1 MLHITHKEDS
11 GFHFLQSL
19 ITFFDKGD
27 QIKVVAS
34 DTFSLRIVG
43 EFSKDLPIE
52 GNLVL
57 KAAEWLGSLYPMGS
71 KASITL
77 TKNLPL
83 SSGIGG
89 GSSDA
94 ATTIAALLKLWNVQL
109 DPLRVKE
116 LLKASGELGA
126 DIPVC
131 LAYHLYNRNFFWIN
145 GSGKEG
151 DPIPLWS
158 QDSINLH
165 MVLVNPGV
173 SVSTPSIFKAYDK
186 VYDAPVVSPSKPNEL
201 LDFLKK
207 AKNSLAPAAC
217 ELAPEITQVL
227 HSLSNTNGCL
237 IARMSGSG
245 ATCFGLYETTEQAQ
259 AACKI
264 IKEAHPKWWVIA

>member
-27 QIKVVAS
+27 QVEVVAS
-34 DTFSLRIVG
+34 DSFSLKIVG

-57 KAAEWLGSLYPMGS
+57 KTAEWLGNLYPQYS
-71 KASITL
+71 QASITL
-77 TKNLPL
+77 TKNLPIA
-83 SSGIGG
+83 SGIGG

-94 ATTIAALLKLWNVQL
+94 ATTIAALLELWGVQL
-109 DPLRVKE
+109 DSLQIKE

-126 DIPVC
+126 DVPVC

-151 DPIPLWS
+151 DPTPLWS
-158 QDSINLH
+158 QDTINLH

-173 SVSTPSIFKAYDK
+173 SVSTPAIFKAYDR
-186 VYDAPVVSPSKPNEL
+186 VYDAPVVPPSKPDEL

-207 AKNSLAPAAC
+207 TKNSLAPAAC
-217 ELAPEITQVL
+217 QLAPEITEVL
-227 HSLSNTNGCL
+227 KSISNTKGCL
-237 IARMSGSG
+237 MSRMSGSG
-245 ATCFGLYETTEQAQ
+245 PTCFGIYETAKQAQ
-259 AACKI
+259 AAYKR
-264 IKEAHPKWWVIA
+264 IKDAHPEWWVMA

>member
-1 MLHITHKEDS
+1 MLHITHQEDS

-27 QIKVVAS
+27 LVEVNKS
-34 DTFSLRIVG
+34 DSFSLKIVG

-57 KAAEWLGSLYPMGS
+57 KAAEWLGNLYPQDS

-94 ATTIAALLKLWNVQL
+94 ATTIAALLDLWGLKL
-109 DPLRVKE
+109 DPLQTKE

-126 DIPVC
+126 DVPVC

-151 DPIPLWS
+151 NPIPLWS
-158 QDSINLH
+158 QDSIGLH
-165 MVLVNPGV
+165 ILLVNSGV
-173 SVSTPSIFKAYDK
+173 SVSTPAIFKAYDR
-186 VYDAPVVSPSKPNEL
+186 VYDEPIVPPSNPDEL

-207 AKNSLAPAAC
+207 TKNSLAPTAC
-217 ELAPEITQVL
+217 ELAPDISEVLTEINQTK
-227 HSLSNTNGCL
+227 GCL

-245 ATCFGLYETTEQAQ
+245 ATCFGLYETVEQAQ
-259 AACKI
+259 AAYKI
-264 IKEAHPKWWVIA
+264 IKDAYPKWWVMT